1 MTPSIRIPVYQPDL
15 SGNEQRYVAEC
26 LSSTWISSKGKFIEE
41 FEQKFAA
48 YTQVAYSAG
57 VCNGTV
63 ALHLALLALGLG
75 PNDEVI
81 VPTLTYIA
89 SVNAIAYTGATPVFV
104 DSVATT
110 WQMDPEDVRRKIT
123 PRTKAIMAVHL
134 YGHPCDMDALVA
146 IAREHRIFLIEDCA
160 EAFGTYYKGRHVGC
174 FGDIA
179 TYSFFG
185 NKTITTGEGGM
196 VVTNDLTLYERAR
209 HFKGQGLAAHRE
221 YWHDVIGYNY
231 RMTNICAALGVA
243 QLERADEFLEKKRN
257 LAQSYYDGLA
267 DLPVTLHRESEDTR
281 HSFWMVSMLVGDS
294 RDRDLLRAFL
304 AEKGIETRP
313 LFYPAHTM
321 PMYASRYQRH
331 AVAEDLAWRGLNLPS
346 WPGLDRAAIDEVIA
360 AIREYH
366 QRGRA

>member
-1 MTPSIRIPVYQPDL
+1 MSTPIRIPVYRPDL
-15 SGNEQRYVAEC
+15 SGNEQHYVAEC
-26 LSSTWISSKGKFIEE
+26 LSSSWISSKGKFIEE
-41 FEQKFAA
+41 FEHKFAD
-48 YTQVAYSAG
+48 YTQVAYSTA

-75 PNDEVI
+75 NNDEVI

-104 DSVATT
+104 DSVAGT
-110 WQMDPEDVRRKIT
+110 WQMDADDVRRKIT

-134 YGHPCDMDALVA
+134 YGHPCDMDELAG
-146 IAREHRIFLIEDCA
+146 IAREHRIFLVEDCA
-160 EAFGTYYKGRHVGC
+160 EAFGTAYKGRHVGG

-231 RMTNICAALGVA
+231 RMTNVCAALGVA
-243 QLERADEFLEKKRN
+243 QLERADEFLAKKRE
-257 LAQSYYDGLA
+257 LAQWYYDGLS
-267 DLPVTLHRESEDTR
+267 DLPVTLHRESSDTT
-281 HSFWMVSMLVGDS
+281 HSYWMVSLLMDDP
-294 RDRDLLRAFL
+294 RDRDLLRTYL
-304 AEKGIETRP
+304 TEKGIETRP

-346 WPGLDRAAIDEVIA
+346 WPGLSRTLVDEIVAAVRQFHDRNSA
-360 AIREYH
+360 
-366 QRGRA
+366 